1 MRQQDRACSYAS
13 DVSRATQPA
22 LAVPQCHPPLLP
34 KAQSAQISR
43 VPPPPRVYFSSPH
56 PSGHLGQDRGDVDEL
71 GEAELRR
78 RVGFQGRDDFV
89 HRELGHV
96 DAGELQEAEEVG
108 ADDEARLLGVELRA
122 TSSAPPVPTGQR
134 P

>member
-1 MRQQDRACSYAS
+1 M
-13 DVSRATQPA
+13 
-22 LAVPQCHPPLLP
+22 P
-34 KAQSAQISR
+34 KAQSAQI
-43 VPPPPRVYFSSPH
+43 PRVCHPRPVYISVAPH

-96 DAGELQEAEEVG
+96 DAELQEAEEVG
-108 ADDEARLLGVELRA
+108 ADDEASPRGRTPRSTSSLQFRRVKDLEAGSVHVLRA
-122 TSSAPPVPTGQR
+122 AVSHVRHGLGHHGFRVQES
-134 P
+134 